1 MKVFK
6 DNEKPPAG
14 PRERL
19 AMVQDAL
26 GDLPHQYSV
35 EFVNDDSVD
44 TPTVYLNYDFSTAV
58 CIGWD
63 DEFKGY
69 RLEAMHWAPDHGVD
83 DEHEIGLLFDASVA
97 AQVAVQFAK
106 DHESM

>member
-44 TPTVYLNYDFSTAV
+44 TPTV
-58 CIGWD
+58 
-63 DEFKGY
+63 
-69 RLEAMHWAPDHGVD
+69 
-83 DEHEIGLLFDASVA
+83 
-97 AQVAVQFAK
+97 
-106 DHESM
+106 